1 MRTYDSVKD
10 GGRTPAPVGK
20 IKSESRE
27 DYLKA
32 IYELSMAAG
41 RNVRPT
47 ELAEYMGYARAS
59 VSRATNIL
67 QKEGYI
73 CINEEHGI
81 SLSELGRCE
90 AASVYEKYCFF
101 VRLLESAGVERKMAE
116 LEAGRLEHAIC
127 DESLNKLKLNLIK
140 SKKQNS
146 LSLIKG

>member
-1 MRTYDSVKD
+1 MRFYSSAAE
-10 GGRTPAPVGK
+10 GRTPAPVGK

-32 IYELSMAAG
+32 IYELSGNGA
-41 RNVRPT
+41 RSVRPA
-47 ELAEYMGYARAS
+47 ELAEHMGYARAS
-59 VSRATNIL
+59 VSRATNLL
-67 QKEGYI
+67 QREGYI

-90 AASVYEKYCFF
+90 AESVYEKYCFF
-101 VRLLESAGVERKMAE
+101 VRLLESVGVEREMAE

-127 DESLNKLKLNLIK
+127 DESLNKLKLSLIK